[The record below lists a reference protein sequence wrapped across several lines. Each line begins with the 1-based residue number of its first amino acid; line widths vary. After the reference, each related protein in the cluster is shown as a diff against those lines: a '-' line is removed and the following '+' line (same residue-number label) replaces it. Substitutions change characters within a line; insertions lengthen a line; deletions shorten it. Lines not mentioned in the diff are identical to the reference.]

1 MLDAKNKIPKAWV
14 QLMEDFNDMKI
25 ISTYTT
31 KEAVEDGFLVR
42 VADGQSKEAEI
53 KYPVYLTRSVWDKY
67 VEVPEGMEG
76 EQDLTG
82 RLWDILWMF
91 RWAAKTNSSSL
102 MMFKFDCRLPDRGDW
117 EQNEKMVGDRLM
129 RTITLKAVI
138 QAQDFDDP
146 SPAIFIMKPQAD

>member
-1 MLDAKNKIPKAWV
+1 MD
-14 QLMEDFNDMKI
+14 DFNGMKI

-42 VADGQSKEAEI
+42 VADGQSKEAGI

-76 EQDLTG
+76 EQDLSG

-91 RWAAKTNSSSL
+91 MWAAKTNSNSL
-102 MMFKFDCRLPDRGDW
+102 MMFKFCCLLQDNDDW
-117 EQNEKMVGDRLM
+117 ESNEVMEGDRLM
-129 RTITLKAVI
+129 RTVTLKSVI
-138 QAQDFDDP
+138 GPQDIDDP
-146 SPAIFIMKPQAD
+146 SPAIFIMKPQED

>member
-1 MLDAKNKIPKAWV
+1 MD
-14 QLMEDFNDMKI
+14 DFNDMKI

-42 VADGQSKEAEI
+42 IADGQSKEAGI
-53 KYPVYLTRSVWDKY
+53 KFPVYMTRSVWDKY

-76 EQDLTG
+76 VQDLSG
-82 RLWDILWMF
+82 RLWDVLWMF
-91 RWAAKTNSSSL
+91 MWAAKSNSSSL
-102 MMFKFDCRLPDRGDW
+102 MMFKFVCRLPDNGDW
-117 EQNEKMVGDRLM
+117 EQNERMEGNRLM

-146 SPAIFIMKPQAD
+146 TPAIFIMKPGED